1 MWVGSVC
8 VRWGG
13 WGWSGDSGKTLEVA
27 HPVGLALD
35 ADSAVA
41 LALEDVRSLCVGVC
55 ARAAS
60 LGWRHWNG
68 SHHDRVNKE
77 GEH

>member
-1 MWVGSVC
+1 MCVGFVYGRGRR
-8 VRWGG
+8 V
-13 WGWSGDSGKTLEVA
+13 GDSWKTLEVA

-41 LALEDVRSLCVGVC
+41 LALEDVRSPCVDVC
-55 ARAAS
+55 VQAAS
-60 LGWRHWNG
+60 LGWSHLDG